1 MSQAQ
6 YIIDRI
12 LEDARQSEHAML
24 EEASRQAE
32 ALLTAARG
40 ELEARRAELAAATEQ
55 EVRERFRRAEVMRGL
70 ERRRE
75 LLAAK
80 QALLDQAFAGAR
92 DLLLN
97 MPEGDYADYLCASIL
112 ANARGGE
119 ELILCPRDRER
130 LPGLLDRLN
139 AALTQAG
146 KQPLVLGPG
155 EEIGGGYLLRSA
167 GVTVNQ
173 SLSAILRQAREALQ
187 GEAATRL
194 FD

>member
-32 ALLTAARG
+32 ALLAAARG

-55 EVRERFRRAEVMRGL
+55 EVWERFRRAEVMRGL

>member
-32 ALLTAARG
+32 ALLAAARG

-155 EEIGGGYLLRSA
+155 VEIGGGYLLRSA

>member
-1 MSQAQ
+1 M
-6 YIIDRI
+6 
-12 LEDARQSEHAML
+12 
-24 EEASRQAE
+24 
-32 ALLTAARG
+32 
-40 ELEARRAELAAATEQ
+40 
-55 EVRERFRRAEVMRGL
+55 
-70 ERRRE
+70 
-75 LLAAK
+75 AAK

>member
-32 ALLTAARG
+32 ALLAAARG

>member
-32 ALLTAARG
+32 ALLAAARG
-40 ELEARRAELAAATEQ
+40 ELEARRAELTAATEQ

>member
-1 MSQAQ
+1 MSQAP

-32 ALLTAARG
+32 ALLAAARG

>member
-32 ALLTAARG
+32 ALLAAARG

-80 QALLDQAFAGAR
+80 QALLDQAFTGAR

>member
-12 LEDARQSEHAML
+12 LGDARQSEHAML